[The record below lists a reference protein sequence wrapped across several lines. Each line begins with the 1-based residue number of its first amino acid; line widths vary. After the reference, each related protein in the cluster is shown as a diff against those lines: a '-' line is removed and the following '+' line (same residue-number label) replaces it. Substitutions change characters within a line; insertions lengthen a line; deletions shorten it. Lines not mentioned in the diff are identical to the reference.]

1 MGFGSE
7 TGDISTPRKA
17 GFPLLQK
24 VGKLSERSVFKKAF
38 VKQPRQLALQQLS
51 VLWQHVTDKWGVDV
65 GCYHGSAL
73 NYLAFCNLS
82 YGLQAMCVSEP
93 IEALEK
99 DWHLY
104 LMLFFLYLYS
114 QLGAVRYVPW
124 VKQHI
129 NYTGRALIISAASVA
144 AFFIT
149 ADKTILECGK
159 RNTTYDKPV

>member
-7 TGDISTPRKA
+7 TGDISTPRKTGFSITSIAESRKIVRAECVQEGVREATKAA
-17 GFPLLQK
+17 G
-24 VGKLSERSVFKKAF
+24 VAAVISTVA
-38 VKQPRQLALQQLS
+38 
-51 VLWQHVTDKWGVDV
+51 T
-65 GCYHGSAL
+65 
-73 NYLAFCNLS
+73 
-82 YGLQAMCVSEP
+82 
-93 IEALEK
+93 
-99 DWHLY
+99 
-104 LMLFFLYLYS
+104 
-114 QLGAVRYVPW
+114 LGAVRYVPW

>member
-17 GFPLLQK
+17 GFPSIAESRKIVRAECVQEG
-24 VGKLSERSVFKKAF
+24 VREATKA
-38 VKQPRQLALQQLS
+38 A
-51 VLWQHVTDKWGVDV
+51 GVAAV
-65 GCYHGSAL
+65 ISTVAT
-73 NYLAFCNLS
+73 
-82 YGLQAMCVSEP
+82 
-93 IEALEK
+93 
-99 DWHLY
+99 
-104 LMLFFLYLYS
+104 
-114 QLGAVRYVPW
+114 LGAVRYVPW